1 MQGGLSDGSPNKQP
15 RLVIRPAPARQVV
28 AKSGNKTIC
37 RLCALPSPFA
47 EPLRDKPETVDA
59 ITFVLDMNIDF
70 VQDKQEEY
78 PESVCRRCC
87 TVLSTFST
95 FKKTFEA
102 GQIKLNEM
110 IDKKKKES
118 MPKTT
123 IISEVEDSQ
132 MSILPDLDCEVDEGE
147 SVLPFPFSINKEEEK
162 EEKTESST
170 NLDEAETSAGRHES
184 KDDFVV
190 IDPFTFAR
198 VDKVESNDVDGIAAD
213 AEHDGGDK
221 EEEVSAKEID
231 AEGLVDGNGEAKE
244 SADVNDNLE
253 AGDDDDDEEAY
264 EIESDY
270 DLEDNNEE
278 EGSKVVE
285 NGDEDDMENR
295 TAESLDTA
303 SSEPKNDQEQ
313 KEDNAADKLTD
324 NNNESFSACSS
335 DVIVKKKK
343 SLKNV
348 DKDIIE
354 DIEH

>member
-1 MQGGLSDGSPNKQP
+1 MMQGGLSDVSPNKHP

-28 AKSGNKTIC
+28 AKSGSKTIC

-47 EPLRDKPETVDA
+47 EPLKDKPETVDA
-59 ITFVLDMNIDF
+59 ISFVLDMNIDF
-70 VQDKQEEY
+70 VQDKQQEY

-95 FKKTFEA
+95 FKKNFEA
-102 GQIKLNEM
+102 GQIKLNET
-110 IDKKKKES
+110 IEKKKKES

-147 SVLPFPFSINKEEEK
+147 SVLPFPLSLNKVEDK
-162 EEKTESST
+162 EKTEIST
-170 NLDEAETSAGRHES
+170 NLDEAETEVTSGLTGD

-198 VDKVESNDVDGIAAD
+198 VDKVESGVVDDIAAD
-213 AEHDGGDK
+213 AEQDLDVNIK
-221 EEEVSAKEID
+221 EEEM
-231 AEGLVDGNGEAKE
+231 EAKE
-244 SADVNDNLE
+244 TEEEGLEEGNEVAAEVNDNPE
-253 AGDDDDDEEAY
+253 AEDDDDEAY

-270 DLEDNNEE
+270 DVEDNNDD
-278 EGSKVVE
+278 EGSEAVE
-285 NGDEDDMENR
+285 NGGEDEIKNK
-295 TAESLDTA
+295 TAESFD
-303 SSEPKNDQEQ
+303 SETFESKDDQEE
-313 KEDNAADKLTD
+313 KEDNAD
-324 NNNESFSACSS
+324 NNNEAFSACSGTVD
-335 DVIVKKKK
+335 DVVVKKKK

-348 DKDIIE
+348 DKDLID